1 MLMQLYFHKIANCF
15 LLMLVL
21 TLSLFYFFDL
31 LADDLVSEVLRGF
44 LGKYEKQ
51 WDGREVHKIV
61 GKTPLEAAAAIVEDY
76 ELPCTTSEFMS
87 EINPIFSQ
95 K

>member
-1 MLMQLYFHKIANCF
+1 
-15 LLMLVL
+15 MLVL
-21 TLSLFYFFDL
+21 FSYFVMIFIFRL
-31 LADDLVSEVLRGF
+31 LTDGLVTEVLRGF
-44 LGKYEKQ
+44 LGKYGKQ

-61 GKTPLEAAAAIVEDY
+61 GKTPFEAAAAIVEDY

-87 EINPIFSQ
+87 EINPIFSE